1 MHLFD
6 VDIPGKV
13 TFKES
18 DYLTA
23 GNEPTVFEMEDGW
36 KCGLGI
42 CFDLRF
48 PELALAYAKA
58 GCNLLIYP
66 SAFTSATG
74 EKYFELLQR
83 ARAVDTQSF
92 VVTCAPA
99 LNTEHSFMVHGCS
112 AVSRP
117 DGIVL
122 TRIDGNHEEM
132 LVDDLDINMVELE
145 RRSIPVSLSK
155 IGKKYLIKEN

>member
-99 LNTEHSFMVHGCS
+99 LNTEHTFLVYGHSTVT
-112 AVSRP
+112 RP
-117 DGIVL
+117 DGTIL
-122 TRIDGNHEEM
+122 SRIDGNQEEM
-132 LVDDLDINMVELE
+132 LLADLEMNMVDME
-145 RRSIPVSLSK
+145 RRSIPTCKSK
-155 IGKKYLIKEN
+155 IGKNYLIKEN